1 MQDALF
7 KCLPPNDSPLK
18 KSNISVSVNQVLDS
32 DKLKTIKLSLDE
44 ALIEL
49 NETLNNSAEKDF
61 CEHNIKKALKWLDRI
76 K

>member
-7 KCLPPNDSPLK
+7 KCLPPKENP
-18 KSNISVSVNQVLDS
+18 ISVNQVMDG
-32 DKLKTIKLSLDE
+32 DKLKAIKLSLEE
-44 ALIEL
+44 ALMEL

-61 CEHNIKKALKWLDRI
+61 CEHNIKKALKWLERI